1 MLRRAAIAAL
11 TSAAFIAAAWAQGGP
26 PATGF
31 TGNPLVA
38 NGEHMVAGGN
48 PPTAGAGCGTG
59 AVVVGTDAWGHV
71 LLGTGTSQPCVI
83 TFAQPF
89 LLAPSCVVQAE
100 SFTVSYSRTITTLSL
115 TSLVDGVRVS
125 WSCISRAG
133 GG

>member
-11 TSAAFIAAAWAQGGP
+11 TSAAFIAAAWAQGPG
-26 PATGF
+26 GQGGN
-31 TGNPLVA
+31 TGNPLVS
-38 NGEHMVAGGN
+38 NGEHMIAGGN
-48 PPTAGAGCGTG
+48 PPTAGSGCGTG
-59 AVVVGTDAWGHV
+59 AIINGTDAWGHV
-71 LLGTGTSQPCVI
+71 ILGTGTSQPCVI

-89 LLAPSCVVQAE
+89 NLPPSCVVAAE
-100 SFTVSYSRTITTLSL
+100 SYTLSYTRTALVLNL